1 MNANI
6 SANMTAINTIRTWL
20 AVALFAAAGVASA
33 QAFPSKPIRLLVGA
47 PAGGTT
53 DTLARSIAAEM
64 TRTLGQAVVVENR
77 AGAGGNIAAEA
88 IAKSPPDGYNLL
100 VSFTSHTINASLYKS
115 LPFDPLLDFTPISM
129 IATVPSLLVGNPA
142 VPASDL
148 TALLAL
154 ARAKPGKLNF
164 AIGALGSS
172 LHMASDLLKMQA
184 GVFIVNI
191 PYRGTAPALTDVIAG
206 QVELMFISTVTGMQQ
221 VKAGK
226 LRAYGVTSAKRLP
239 AFADI
244 PAISEV
250 VPGFESNA
258 WFGVFGPA
266 RLPPELV
273 RILNDAV
280 AKAVHS
286 PDMKKRLELE
296 GAVPVGNS
304 SADFSAFVREDLR
317 RWAPVVKYSGA
328 KPE

>member
-1 MNANI
+1 MN
-6 SANMTAINTIRTWL
+6 TTRAIQFS
-20 AVALFAAAGVASA
+20 VALAILALGGTVSA
-33 QAFPSKPIRLLVGA
+33 QTFPSKPIRLLVGA
-47 PAGGTT
+47 SSGGTT

-64 TRTLGQAVVVENR
+64 TRSLGQPVVVENR

-88 IAKSPPDGYNLL
+88 VAKSPADGYTLL
-100 VSFTSHTINASLYKS
+100 VSFTSHTINASLYPK
-115 LPFDPLLDFTPISM
+115 LPFDPLDDFTPISM
-129 IATVPSLLVGNPA
+129 IATVPSLLVGNPS
-142 VPASDL
+142 VPAADL
-148 TALLAL
+148 KSLLAL
-154 ARAKPGKLNF
+154 AKAKPGKLNF
-164 AIGALGSS
+164 AIGGIGSS
-172 LHMASDLLKMQA
+172 LHMAGDLLKMQT

-191 PYRGTAPALTDVIAG
+191 PYRGTAPALTDVLAG

-239 AFADI
+239 AFPDI

-266 RLPPELV
+266 KLPAEV
-273 RILNDAV
+273 TRVLNNAV
-280 AKAVHS
+280 AKAVNS
-286 PDMKKRLELE
+286 PELKKRLELE

-304 SADFSAFVREDLR
+304 PAEFAAFVREDVK

>member
-1 MNANI
+1 
-6 SANMTAINTIRTWL
+6 MTAITTIRTWL
-20 AVALFAAAGVASA
+20 AVALLAAAGVASA

-148 TALLAL
+148 KALIAL
-154 ARAKPGKLNF
+154 AKAKPGKLNF

>member
-1 MNANI
+1 
-6 SANMTAINTIRTWL
+6 MTAITTIRTWL
-20 AVALFAAAGVASA
+20 AVALLAAAGVAAA

-148 TALLAL
+148 KALIAL
-154 ARAKPGKLNF
+154 AKAKPGKLNF

>member
-1 MNANI
+1 MN
-6 SANMTAINTIRTWL
+6 TTRAIQFS
-20 AVALFAAAGVASA
+20 VALAILALGGTVSA
-33 QAFPSKPIRLLVGA
+33 QTFPSKPIRLLVGA
-47 PAGGTT
+47 SSGGTT

-64 TRTLGQAVVVENR
+64 TRSLGQPVVVENR

-88 IAKSPPDGYNLL
+88 VAKSPADGYTLL
-100 VSFTSHTINASLYKS
+100 VSFTSHTINASLYPK
-115 LPFDPLLDFTPISM
+115 LPFDPLDDFTPISM
-129 IATVPSLLVGNPA
+129 IATVPSLLVGNPS
-142 VPASDL
+142 VPAADL
-148 TALLAL
+148 KSLLAL
-154 ARAKPGKLNF
+154 AKAKPGKLNF
-164 AIGALGSS
+164 AIGGIGSS
-172 LHMASDLLKMQA
+172 LHMAGDLLKMQT

-191 PYRGTAPALTDVIAG
+191 PYRGTAPALTDVLAG

-226 LRAYGVTSAKRLP
+226 LRASGVTSAKRLP
-239 AFADI
+239 AFPDI

-266 RLPPELV
+266 KLPAEV
-273 RILNDAV
+273 TRVLNNAV
-280 AKAVHS
+280 AKAVNS
-286 PDMKKRLELE
+286 PELKKRLELE

-304 SADFSAFVREDLR
+304 PAEFAAFVREDIK

>member
-20 AVALFAAAGVASA
+20 AVALLAAAGVASA

>member
-1 MNANI
+1 MNANM

-20 AVALFAAAGVASA
+20 AVALLAAAGVASA
-33 QAFPSKPIRLLVGA
+33 QAFPYKPIRLLVGA

-100 VSFTSHTINASLYKS
+100 VSFTSHTINASLYQS

>member
-1 MNANI
+1 MSTVARNI
-6 SANMTAINTIRTWL
+6 L
-20 AVALFAAAGVASA
+20 AAALLFWACVASA
-33 QAFPSKPIRLLVGA
+33 QTFPSKPIRLLVGA
-47 PAGGTT
+47 PSGGTT
-53 DTLARSIAAEM
+53 DTLARSIASEM
-64 TRTLGQAVVVENR
+64 MRSLGQPVVVENR
-77 AGAGGNIAAEA
+77 AGAGGNIAADTV
-88 IAKSPPDGYNLL
+88 AKSPADGYTLL
-100 VSFTSHTINASLYKS
+100 VSFTSHTINASLYPS
-115 LPFDPLLDFTPISM
+115 LPYDPLADFTPISM
-129 IATVPSLLVGNPA
+129 IATVPSLLVGHPS
-142 VPASDL
+142 VPAGDL
-148 TALLAL
+148 KSLIAL
-154 ARAKPGKLNF
+154 AKARPGKLNF

-191 PYRGTAPALTDVIAG
+191 PYRGTAPALTDVLAG

-239 AFADI
+239 AFPDI

-266 RLPPELV
+266 RLPAEV
-273 RILNDAV
+273 TRVLNDAV

-286 PDMKKRLELE
+286 PELKKRLELE
-296 GAVPVGNS
+296 GALPVGNS
-304 SADFSAFVREDLR
+304 PAEFSAFVREDLR
-317 RWAPVVKYSGA
+317 RWVPVVKYSGA

>member
-115 LPFDPLLDFTPISM
+115 LPVDPLLDFTPISM

-244 PAISEV
+244 PAISDV

>member
-129 IATVPSLLVGNPA
+129 IATVPSLLVGNPV

-148 TALLAL
+148 KALLAL

>member
-148 TALLAL
+148 KALIAL
-154 ARAKPGKLNF
+154 AKAKPGKLNF

-184 GVFIVNI
+184 SVFIVNI

>member
-1 MNANI
+1 MNRVIHTFIAL
-6 SANMTAINTIRTWL
+6 AIL
-20 AVALFAAAGVASA
+20 AASGTVAA
-33 QAFPSKPIRLLVGA
+33 QSFPTKPIRLLVGA
-47 PAGGTT
+47 SSGGTT
-53 DTLARSIAAEM
+53 DTLARSIASEM
-64 TRTLGQAVVVENR
+64 TRSLGQPVVVENR

-88 IAKSPPDGYNLL
+88 VAKSPADGYTLL
-100 VSFTSHTINASLYKS
+100 VSFTSHTINASLYPK
-115 LPFDPLLDFTPISM
+115 LPFDPLDDFTPISM

-142 VPASDL
+142 VPAADL
-148 TALLAL
+148 KSLLAL
-154 ARAKPGKLNF
+154 AKAKPGKLNF
-164 AIGALGSS
+164 AIGGIGSS
-172 LHMASDLLKMQA
+172 LHMAGDLLKMQT

-191 PYRGTAPALTDVIAG
+191 PYRGTAPALTDVLAG

-239 AFADI
+239 AFPDI

-266 RLPPELV
+266 KLPAEV
-273 RILNDAV
+273 TRVLNSAV
-280 AKAVHS
+280 AKAVNS
-286 PDMKKRLELE
+286 PELRRRLELE

-304 SADFSAFVREDLR
+304 PAEFTAFVREDIK

>member
-1 MNANI
+1 
-6 SANMTAINTIRTWL
+6 MTAITTIRTWL
-20 AVALFAAAGVASA
+20 AVALLAAAGVASA

-148 TALLAL
+148 KALLAL

-184 GVFIVNI
+184 SVFIVNI

>member
-148 TALLAL
+148 KALLAL

-184 GVFIVNI
+184 SVFIVNI

>member
-129 IATVPSLLVGNPA
+129 IATVPSLLVGNPV

-148 TALLAL
+148 KALLAL

-184 GVFIVNI
+184 SVFIVNI

>member
-1 MNANI
+1 MNRVIHTFIAL
-6 SANMTAINTIRTWL
+6 AIL
-20 AVALFAAAGVASA
+20 AASGSAAAQS
-33 QAFPSKPIRLLVGA
+33 FPTKPIRLLVGA
-47 PAGGTT
+47 SSGGTT
-53 DTLARSIAAEM
+53 DTLARSIATEM
-64 TRTLGQAVVVENR
+64 TRSLGQAVVVENR

-88 IAKSPPDGYNLL
+88 VAKSPADGYTLL
-100 VSFTSHTINASLYKS
+100 VSFTSHTINASLYPK
-115 LPFDPLLDFTPISM
+115 LPFDPLDDFTPISM

-142 VPASDL
+142 VPAADL
-148 TALLAL
+148 KSLLAL
-154 ARAKPGKLNF
+154 AKAKPGKLNF
-164 AIGALGSS
+164 AIGGIGSS
-172 LHMASDLLKMQA
+172 LHMAGDLLKMQT

-191 PYRGTAPALTDVIAG
+191 PYRGTAPALTDVLAG

-239 AFADI
+239 AFPDI

-266 RLPPELV
+266 KLPAEV
-273 RILNDAV
+273 TRVLNNAV
-280 AKAVHS
+280 AKAVNS
-286 PDMKKRLELE
+286 PELKKRLELE

-304 SADFSAFVREDLR
+304 PAEFAAFVREDIK

>member
-1 MNANI
+1 MP
-6 SANMTAINTIRTWL
+6 AITTIRTWL
-20 AVALFAAAGVASA
+20 AVALLAAAGVAAA

-100 VSFTSHTINASLYKS
+100 VSFTSHTINASLYQS

>member
-1 MNANI
+1 MNRVIHTFIALAILAANV
-6 SANMTAINTIRTWL
+6 T
-20 AVALFAAAGVASA
+20 AAAQS
-33 QAFPSKPIRLLVGA
+33 FPTKPIRLLVGA
-47 PAGGTT
+47 SSGGTT

-64 TRTLGQAVVVENR
+64 TRSLGQPVVVENR

-88 IAKSPPDGYNLL
+88 VAKSPADGYTLL
-100 VSFTSHTINASLYKS
+100 VSFTSHTINASLYPK
-115 LPFDPLLDFTPISM
+115 LPFDPLDDFTPISM
-129 IATVPSLLVGNPA
+129 IATVPSLLVGNPS
-142 VPASDL
+142 VPAADL
-148 TALLAL
+148 KSLLAL

-164 AIGALGSS
+164 AIGGIGSS
-172 LHMASDLLKMQA
+172 LHMAGDLLKMT

-191 PYRGTAPALTDVIAG
+191 PYRGTAPALTDVLAG

-239 AFADI
+239 AFPDI

-266 RLPPELV
+266 KLPAEVTRVLNNSVVKAVNSPEL
-273 RILNDAV
+273 R
-280 AKAVHS
+280 
-286 PDMKKRLELE
+286 KRLELE

-304 SADFSAFVREDLR
+304 PAEFTAFVREDIK
-317 RWAPVVKYSGA
+317 RWVPVVKYSGA

>member
-1 MNANI
+1 MNANM

-20 AVALFAAAGVASA
+20 AVALLAAAGVASA

-250 VPGFESNA
+250 VPGFET
-258 WFGVFGPA
+258 VA
-266 RLPPELV
+266 RG
-273 RILNDAV
+273 R
-280 AKAVHS
+280 
-286 PDMKKRLELE
+286 
-296 GAVPVGNS
+296 
-304 SADFSAFVREDLR
+304 
-317 RWAPVVKYSGA
+317 
-328 KPE
+328 

>member
-20 AVALFAAAGVASA
+20 AVALLAAAGVAAA

-64 TRTLGQAVVVENR
+64 TRTLGQAVVVESR

-148 TALLAL
+148 KALIAL
-154 ARAKPGKLNF
+154 AKAKPGKLNF

>member
-1 MNANI
+1 MSI
-6 SANMTAINTIRTWL
+6 SKILLASAVTAI
-20 AVALFAAAGVASA
+20 AMMAGTASG
-33 QAFPSKPIRLLVGA
+33 QSFPSKPIRMLVGA

-53 DTLARSIAAEM
+53 DTLARSVANEM
-64 TRTLGQAVVVENR
+64 TRTLGQSVVVENR

-88 IAKSPPDGYNLL
+88 VAKSPADGHTLL
-100 VSFTSHTINASLYKS
+100 VSFTSHTINASLYRK
-115 LPFDPLLDFTPISM
+115 LPFDPVADFTPISM
-129 IATVPSLLVGNPA
+129 IATVPSLLVGNVA
-142 VPASDL
+142 VPAADL
-148 TALLAL
+148 KSLLAL

-191 PYRGTAPALTDVIAG
+191 PYRGTAPALTDVLAG
-206 QVELMFISTVTGMQQ
+206 QVDLMFISTVTGMQQ

-226 LRAYGVTSAKRLP
+226 LRAYGVTSARRLP
-239 AFADI
+239 AFPDI

-266 RLPPELV
+266 GLPADV
-273 RILNDAV
+273 TRVLNEAV
-280 AKAVHS
+280 AKAVNS
-286 PDMKKRLELE
+286 PELKKRLETE

-304 SADFSAFVREDLR
+304 PAEFAAFVREDLK
-317 RWAPVVKYSGA
+317 RWGPVVKYSGA

>member
-1 MNANI
+1 
-6 SANMTAINTIRTWL
+6 MTAITTIRTWL
-20 AVALFAAAGVASA
+20 AVALLAAAGVASA
-33 QAFPSKPIRLLVGA
+33 QAFPSKPIHLLVGA

-148 TALLAL
+148 KALIAL

>member
-20 AVALFAAAGVASA
+20 AVALLAAAGVAAA

>member
-1 MNANI
+1 
-6 SANMTAINTIRTWL
+6 MTAITTIRTWL
-20 AVALFAAAGVASA
+20 AVALLAAAGVASA
-33 QAFPSKPIRLLVGA
+33 QAFPSKPIHLLVGA

-148 TALLAL
+148 KALLAL

-184 GVFIVNI
+184 SVFIVNI

>member
-1 MNANI
+1 MNTNM

>member
-1 MNANI
+1 MNTNM

-20 AVALFAAAGVASA
+20 AVALLAAAGVASA
-33 QAFPSKPIRLLVGA
+33 QTFPSKPIRLLVGA

-266 RLPPELV
+266 RLPPELA

-328 KPE
+328 KAE

>member
-148 TALLAL
+148 KALLAL

>member
-1 MNANI
+1 MN
-6 SANMTAINTIRTWL
+6 TTRAIQFS
-20 AVALFAAAGVASA
+20 VALAILALGGTVSA
-33 QAFPSKPIRLLVGA
+33 QTFPSKPIRLLVGA
-47 PAGGTT
+47 SSGGTT

-64 TRTLGQAVVVENR
+64 TRSLGQPVVVENR

-88 IAKSPPDGYNLL
+88 VAKSPADGYTLL
-100 VSFTSHTINASLYKS
+100 VSFTSHTINASLYPK
-115 LPFDPLLDFTPISM
+115 LPFDPLDDFTPISM
-129 IATVPSLLVGNPA
+129 IATVPSLLVGNPS
-142 VPASDL
+142 VPAADL
-148 TALLAL
+148 KSLLAL
-154 ARAKPGKLNF
+154 AKAKPGKLNF
-164 AIGALGSS
+164 AIGGIGSS
-172 LHMASDLLKMQA
+172 LHMAGDLLKMQT

-191 PYRGTAPALTDVIAG
+191 PYRGTAPALTDVLAG

-239 AFADI
+239 AFPDI

-266 RLPPELV
+266 KLPAEV
-273 RILNDAV
+273 TRVLNNAV
-280 AKAVHS
+280 AKAVNS
-286 PDMKKRLELE
+286 PELKKRLELE

-304 SADFSAFVREDLR
+304 PAEFAAFVREDIK

>member
-1 MNANI
+1 MNRVIHTFIAL
-6 SANMTAINTIRTWL
+6 AIL
-20 AVALFAAAGVASA
+20 AASGTAAAQS
-33 QAFPSKPIRLLVGA
+33 FPTKPIRLLVGA
-47 PAGGTT
+47 SSGGTT
-53 DTLARSIAAEM
+53 DTLARSIASEM
-64 TRTLGQAVVVENR
+64 TRSLGQPVVVENR

-88 IAKSPPDGYNLL
+88 VAKSPADGYTLL
-100 VSFTSHTINASLYKS
+100 VSFTSHTINASLYPK
-115 LPFDPLLDFTPISM
+115 LPFDPLDDFTPISM

-142 VPASDL
+142 VPAADL
-148 TALLAL
+148 KSLLAL
-154 ARAKPGKLNF
+154 AKAKPGKLNF
-164 AIGALGSS
+164 AIGGIGSS
-172 LHMASDLLKMQA
+172 LHMAGDLLKMQT

-191 PYRGTAPALTDVIAG
+191 PYRGTAPALTDVLAG

-239 AFADI
+239 AFPDI

-266 RLPPELV
+266 KLPAEV
-273 RILNDAV
+273 TRVLNSAV
-280 AKAVHS
+280 AKAVNS
-286 PDMKKRLELE
+286 PELRRRLELE

-304 SADFSAFVREDLR
+304 PAEFTAFVREDIK

>member
-1 MNANI
+1 MNRVIHTFIALAILAANV
-6 SANMTAINTIRTWL
+6 T
-20 AVALFAAAGVASA
+20 AAAQS
-33 QAFPSKPIRLLVGA
+33 FPTKPIRLLVGA
-47 PAGGTT
+47 SSGGTT

-64 TRTLGQAVVVENR
+64 TRSLGQPVVVENR

-88 IAKSPPDGYNLL
+88 VAKSPADGYTLL
-100 VSFTSHTINASLYKS
+100 VSFTSHTINASLYPK
-115 LPFDPLLDFTPISM
+115 LPFDPLDDFTPISM
-129 IATVPSLLVGNPA
+129 IATVPSLLVGNPS
-142 VPASDL
+142 VPAADL
-148 TALLAL
+148 KSLLAL

-164 AIGALGSS
+164 AIGGIGSS
-172 LHMASDLLKMQA
+172 LHMAGDLLKMQT

-191 PYRGTAPALTDVIAG
+191 PYRGTAPALTDVLAG

-239 AFADI
+239 AFPDI

-266 RLPPELV
+266 KLPAEVTRVLNNSVVKAVNSPEL
-273 RILNDAV
+273 R
-280 AKAVHS
+280 
-286 PDMKKRLELE
+286 KRLELE

-304 SADFSAFVREDLR
+304 PAEFTAFVREDIK